1 MILSPTSG
9 GFKDFTFPLEDG
21 IDDHHPHSIPYDVFE
36 SVVGALKARHRAERD
51 SLMVEVQVFKAVL
64 EGMASKIRYLQEYKL
79 DREQMQIQL
88 FKYRHLNEKLKKEN
102 AGLSAEVR
110 LLNKKVE
117 NIKKVML
124 EFDHEY
130 LAHKSEENDLLE

>member
-1 MILSPTSG
+1 
-9 GFKDFTFPLEDG
+9 
-21 IDDHHPHSIPYDVFE
+21 
-36 SVVGALKARHRAERD
+36 
-51 SLMVEVQVFKAVL
+51 MVEVQVFKAVL

-117 NIKKVML
+117 DIKKVML

>member
-1 MILSPTSG
+1 
-9 GFKDFTFPLEDG
+9 
-21 IDDHHPHSIPYDVFE
+21 
-36 SVVGALKARHRAERD
+36 
-51 SLMVEVQVFKAVL
+51 MVEVQVFKAVL

-88 FKYRHLNEKLKKEN
+88 FKYRHLNENLKKEN

-130 LAHKSEENDLLE
+130 LAHKSEENDLL

>member
-1 MILSPTSG
+1 
-9 GFKDFTFPLEDG
+9 
-21 IDDHHPHSIPYDVFE
+21 
-36 SVVGALKARHRAERD
+36 
-51 SLMVEVQVFKAVL
+51 MVEVQVFKAVL

-117 NIKKVML
+117 DIKKIML
-124 EFDHEY
+124 GFDHEY

>member
-1 MILSPTSG
+1 M
-9 GFKDFTFPLEDG
+9 
-21 IDDHHPHSIPYDVFE
+21 
-36 SVVGALKARHRAERD
+36 ERD

-117 NIKKVML
+117 DIKKVML